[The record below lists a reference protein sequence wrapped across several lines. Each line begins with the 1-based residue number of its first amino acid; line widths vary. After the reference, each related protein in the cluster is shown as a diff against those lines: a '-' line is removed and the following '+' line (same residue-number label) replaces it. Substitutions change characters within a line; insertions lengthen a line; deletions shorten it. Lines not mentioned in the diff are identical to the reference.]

1 MAGAPTGVRAGA
13 HEADERRGRG
23 AGDAASRRE
32 CAKRRAG
39 VGAVLRAR
47 RPAEPA
53 QREATRGRSDSSRPS
68 AGRESGG

>member
-1 MAGAPTGVRAGA
+1 MYCRRNGLGGNGLGGNVVGAPTAVRAGA

-23 AGDAASRRE
+23 AGDAAARRE

-53 QREATRGRSDSSRPS
+53 QREAT
-68 AGRESGG
+68 